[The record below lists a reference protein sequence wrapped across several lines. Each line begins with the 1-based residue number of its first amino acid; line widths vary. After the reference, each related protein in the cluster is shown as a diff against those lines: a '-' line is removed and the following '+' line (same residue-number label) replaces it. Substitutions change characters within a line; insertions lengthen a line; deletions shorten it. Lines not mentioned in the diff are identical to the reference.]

1 MNHKGTIEIRTER
14 LVLRKFTQNDFEDVF
29 QNYGSDPLVNRYISY
44 APCAEIES
52 AKGFIGMHL
61 DQYEKNPSFYGW
73 ALTVDNEVIGSIGLF
88 NVSDETDQA
97 ELGYSIG
104 SRWWKKGYATE
115 AAKAVIDFAFDTVGF
130 HRIYASHHFENT
142 ASGHVLEKIGMQ
154 YEGTLRDGQKNA
166 DGTYADLKLY
176 AVLKQDRR
184 NIV

>member
-73 ALTVDNEVIGSIGLF
+73 ALTVDNEVIGSIGL
-88 NVSDETDQA
+88 
-97 ELGYSIG
+97 
-104 SRWWKKGYATE
+104 
-115 AAKAVIDFAFDTVGF
+115 
-130 HRIYASHHFENT
+130 
-142 ASGHVLEKIGMQ
+142 
-154 YEGTLRDGQKNA
+154 
-166 DGTYADLKLY
+166 
-176 AVLKQDRR
+176 
-184 NIV
+184 